1 MMMKILILMKVMMSL
16 DSILQSKHKK
26 SFSKKIKTKQISMIK
41 KT

>member
-16 DSILQSKHKK
+16 DSILQSNNKK